1 MAIAYEPGDEICLD
15 INGRRKFFAK
25 AKSWKEQKAFT
36 ARLGELETLKQ
47 DEQPDAALKMVV
59 GQLTRIEPEMEITT
73 EALSE
78 VLDRAAIFDLV
89 VALKFNLTFEEKKS
103 SE

>member
-1 MAIAYEPGDEICLD
+1 
-15 INGRRKFFAK
+15 
-25 AKSWKEQKAFT
+25 
-36 ARLGELETLKQ
+36 
-47 DEQPDAALKMVV
+47 
-59 GQLTRIEPEMEITT
+59 MEITA